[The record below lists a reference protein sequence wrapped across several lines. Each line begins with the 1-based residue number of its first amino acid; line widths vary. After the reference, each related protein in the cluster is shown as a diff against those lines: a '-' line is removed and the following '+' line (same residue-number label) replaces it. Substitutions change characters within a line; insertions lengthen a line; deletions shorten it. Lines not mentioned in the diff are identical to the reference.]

1 VNLAKPGFCFV
12 FFLCPIIFFKKEKR
26 SLEKVAVKSEKKKV
40 VRKSGNGEQVNEER
54 TKKTKKIQQN
64 SEFSSGTIT
73 NFIVVL
79 LTIGYNL
86 FFSKWKSSKRA
97 SCVCMHLLAI

>member
-54 TKKTKKIQQN
+54 TKKNKKN
-64 SEFSSGTIT
+64 PPEFGIFKWHNYQLHSG
-73 NFIVVL
+73 VVDNR
-79 LTIGYNL
+79 I
-86 FFSKWKSSKRA
+86 
-97 SCVCMHLLAI
+97 